1 MTGERALK
9 ELVYEGYFKEGD
21 SGWYRPVKGPSTCG
35 GLVRFVYLVK
45 TLGTR
50 CVSSRGIPAPV
61 EVKTGP
67 GMYDLMFRALQEK
80 S

>member
-1 MTGERALK
+1 MTPERVLN
-9 ELVYEGYFKEGD
+9 ELTSEGWFQKGD
-21 SGWYRPVKGPSTCG
+21 NGWHRPVKGPSTVG

-45 TLGTR
+45 TLGAR
-50 CVSSRGIPAPV
+50 CVSSRGTPAPV